1 MLCEN
6 TVKGVFLIGHYI
18 LKNMLNIDLFIWQH
32 ALYIIMNNRLFVLNY
47 ILEAHR
53 QTPMLSI

>member
-6 TVKGVFLIGHYI
+6 TVKGVFLIGHYM

-32 ALYIIMNNRLFVLNY
+32 VPPPYVPY
-47 ILEAHR
+47 YYE
-53 QTPMLSI
+53 